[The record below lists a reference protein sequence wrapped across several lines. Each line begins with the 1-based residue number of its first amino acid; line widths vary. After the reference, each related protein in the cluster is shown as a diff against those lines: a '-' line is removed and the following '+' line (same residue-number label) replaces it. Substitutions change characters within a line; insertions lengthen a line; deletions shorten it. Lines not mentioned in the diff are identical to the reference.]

1 MSMGVF
7 VTGTD
12 TSVGKT
18 LAACALL
25 RAMSGTGMAVSG
37 YKPVAAG
44 AVRVD
49 GHLRND
55 DAVWLQRCSSTRPEY
70 DEVNP
75 VVLEAA
81 IAPHIAARDA
91 AVKLDLDR
99 LVAGHRRLAEMSD
112 LVITEGAG
120 GWLVPLGERLQFP
133 DLVAALGVPVIL
145 VVGMRLGCLNHALL
159 TAESIARHGAR
170 LGGWIAN
177 TLEPG
182 MTALAENLATLE
194 SRLDAPL
201 IGSIPWLGNESMD
214 ERIKRARSVMNLDL
228 FLQVSRN

>member
-1 MSMGVF
+1 MSTGVF

-25 RAMSGTGMAVSG
+25 RALGGTGMAVSG

-44 AVRVD
+44 AELVD
-49 GHLRND
+49 GFLRND

-75 VVLEAA
+75 VALEAA
-81 IAPHIAARDA
+81 IAPHIAAHDA
-91 AVKLDLDR
+91 AVELDLGR
-99 LVAGHRRLAEMSD
+99 LVAAHQRLADKSD
-112 LVITEGAG
+112 FVVTEGAG
-120 GWLVPLGERLQFP
+120 GWLVPLGDGLQFS
-133 DLVAALGVPVIL
+133 DLAVALDVPVIL

-159 TAESIARHGAR
+159 TAESIAGHGAR

-194 SRLDAPL
+194 RGLAAPL
-201 IGSIPWLGNESMD
+201 IGSIPWLENRSME
-214 ERIKRARSVMNLDL
+214 ERIDKARSVMNLDL
-228 FLQVSRN
+228 FLQASRN